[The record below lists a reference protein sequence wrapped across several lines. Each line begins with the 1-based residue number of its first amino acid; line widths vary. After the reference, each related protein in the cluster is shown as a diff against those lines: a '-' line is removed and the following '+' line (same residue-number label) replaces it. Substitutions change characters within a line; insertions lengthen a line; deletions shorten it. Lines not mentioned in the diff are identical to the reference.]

1 MVFSDGRKL
10 QNLHPKIQDTLI
22 MLMMTIS
29 KPNYFHHRTI
39 GFELAVL
46 VVQ

>member
-10 QNLHPKIQDTLI
+10 QNSHPKIQEPLI

-29 KPNYFHHRTI
+29 KPNYFHQRTI
-39 GFELAVL
+39 RLAVL
-46 VVQ
+46 IVQ